1 MNMLESAEA
10 MIRRAAKNVGL
21 NASETADVLA
31 PMYEHH
37 FEITVNGV
45 THQAYRVQHN
55 NARGPFKGGIR
66 FHPHVDKNEVRAL
79 ATLMSLKCAAVDIPL
94 GGGKG
99 GVAFD
104 PRLYD
109 DKHVEEVSRA
119 FVRGLKDVIGP
130 EVDVPAPDVNTD
142 DKIIG
147 WMVDEYEKLTGDE
160 THASFTGKSIDQGGS
175 EGRTEATGRGG
186 VIALREYC
194 LANGIETKGLTVAVQ
209 GVGNVGFYFAQ
220 IAQEELGVKI
230 VAVANSRQMVENRD
244 GLNFKGLAFTKD
256 ALATIEGS
264 VGASEDIL
272 GVKADVL
279 VFAALGEVVHAE
291 NEAQIQAPLILEL
304 ANGPIDDIALQRLE
318 KRGVKVLPDVVAN
331 AGGVVVSYLE
341 WQQNRVGEHWSV
353 ETVNDELDTI
363 MVKAMAAV
371 LERASRDDI
380 PMKEAAFAI
389 AIERLTNKEQ
399 AVVLKPA
406 FKPQRILWMDLEMTG
421 LDPVADRILE
431 VAAIVTD
438 WDLNEIATYEA
449 VKKVGPS
456 LMKSRMQGQ
465 FWEENASVRT
475 ALMAQNET
483 GKNGRVVENELLS
496 FVDKHIG
503 KDGKILLA
511 GNSIHQDRRFIMNEW
526 TRLDA
531 RLHYRM
537 LDVSAW
543 KVVFEGRFRKSFKK
557 NEAHRALEDI
567 RGSIEEL
574 KYYLAM
580 VKKP

>member
-10 MIRRAAKNVGL
+10 MIRRAARRAGL
-21 NASETADVLA
+21 TVPETNEVLE

-37 FEITVNGV
+37 FEITVEGV

-109 DKHVEEVSRA
+109 EKHVEAVSRE

-130 EVDVPAPDVNTD
+130 ETDVPAPDVNTD

-160 THASFTGKSIDQGGS
+160 THASFTGKAIEQGGS
-175 EGRTEATGRGG
+175 EGRVEATGRGG

-194 LANGIETKGLTVAVQ
+194 KSRGMDTQGLTVAVQ

-220 IAQEELGVKI
+220 IAEEELGVKI
-230 VAVANSRQMVENRD
+230 VAVANSRQMIENRE
-244 GLNFKGLAFTKD
+244 GLDFTGLTFTKD
-256 ALATIEGS
+256 ALASIEGS
-264 VGASEDIL
+264 VSASEDIL
-272 GVKADVL
+272 SVKADVL

-291 NEAQIQAPLILEL
+291 NESSIAAPIVLEL
-304 ANGPIDDIALQRLE
+304 ANGPIDDVAFQRLE
-318 KRGVKVLPDVVAN
+318 KRGVRIIPDVVAN
-331 AGGVVVSYLE
+331 AGGVIVSYLE
-341 WQQNRVGEHWSV
+341 WQQNRTNDHWSLK
-353 ETVNDELDTI
+353 TVNQELDTI
-363 MVKAMAAV
+363 LVKAMADV
-371 LERASRDDI
+371 LERARRDSLT
-380 PMKEAAFAI
+380 MKEAAFMI
-389 AIERLTNKEQ
+389 AIERLTGREKK
-399 AVVLKPA
+399 LLGKPA
-406 FKPQRILWMDLEMTG
+406 FKPERILWVDLEMTG
-421 LDPVADRILE
+421 LVPESDRILE

-438 WDLNEIATYEA
+438 WNFAEIATFTA
-449 VKKVGPS
+449 VTKVSPS
-456 LMKSRMQGQ
+456 LMKTRMQGS
-465 FWEENASVRT
+465 FWDDNAAVRT
-475 ALMAQNET
+475 ALMEQNER
-483 GKNGRVVENELLS
+483 GKSGQTVETELLA
-496 FVDKHIG
+496 FIDTHIG
-503 KDGKILLA
+503 TEGKVLLA

-526 TRLDA
+526 PRLDE

-543 KVVFEGRFRKSFKK
+543 KVVFEGKFQKSFKK
-557 NEAHRALEDI
+557 AEAHRAIEDI

-574 KYYLAM
+574 KYYLGM
-580 VKKP
+580 MKRP